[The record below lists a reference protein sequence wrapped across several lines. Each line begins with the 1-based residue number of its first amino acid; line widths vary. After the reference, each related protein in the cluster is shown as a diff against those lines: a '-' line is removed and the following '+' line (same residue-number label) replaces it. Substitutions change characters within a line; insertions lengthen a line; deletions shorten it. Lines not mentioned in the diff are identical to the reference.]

1 MHVLDIGLVFRIH
14 KEISKLSS
22 KKTNNMV
29 FLNGKKVWTDTSPKK
44 RHFICRW
51 QIAMSK
57 DIR

>member
-29 FLNGKKVWTDTSPKK
+29 FLNGKKV
-44 RHFICRW
+44 
-51 QIAMSK
+51 
-57 DIR
+57 